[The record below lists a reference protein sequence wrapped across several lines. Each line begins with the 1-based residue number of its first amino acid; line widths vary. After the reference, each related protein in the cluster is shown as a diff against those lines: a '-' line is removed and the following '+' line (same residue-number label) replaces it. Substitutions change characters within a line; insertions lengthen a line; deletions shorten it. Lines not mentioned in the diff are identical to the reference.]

1 MNKHTPGPWIR
12 VARANGKLGETVC
25 FRGTDELTATDI
37 CRVEPEDDNGAA
49 IKVARANAQ
58 LIAAAPDL
66 AEALQSIVAYTDMA
80 GARSREALEL
90 IADIARAA
98 LAKAGV

>member
-66 AEALQSIVAYTDMA
+66 VEALQEVLANAAWRVDFRTPDP
-80 GARSREALEL
+80 
-90 IADIARAA
+90 DWVTQVRAA

>member
-66 AEALQSIVAYTDMA
+66 VEALQEVLANAAWRVDFHTPDP
-80 GARSREALEL
+80 
-90 IADIARAA
+90 DWVTQVRAA